1 MSNSEPIQRTVITGS
16 STGFG
21 LLTAKLL
28 LTLGYDVV
36 ATMRDSTT
44 RNASKAEQLRSFSTN
59 TSGELRVVELD
70 VTSHTSVASAAEQ
83 IQQLGQV
90 DVLVNNAGVMNVGVT
105 EAYSIDEVKA
115 QFEINTF
122 GPARVAEAFMPQMR
136 EQRSGLII
144 NVSSVLGRLNLPFFG
159 VYCASKFALE
169 ALFEAYRYE
178 LAGFGVDCVIV
189 EPGPYGSELL
199 ANSPAPKDQSV
210 LDAYGELAAI
220 PGSGEGKLSADLR
233 RAEPAAK
240 RGRLGRDRAPYPAE
254 GTPPPANRRGGGGH
268 GLRSG
273 TPQPRGQRDPECRIE
288 GPELRRHDLMD
299 RAPQSTGTTTVRSV
313 PNGRRVS
320 GPENGPA
327 KQ

>member
-1 MSNSEPIQRTVITGS
+1 MSKGEPIQRIVITGC

-21 LLTAKLL
+21 LLTTKLL

-36 ATMRDSTT
+36 ATMRASST
-44 RNASKAEQLRSFSTN
+44 RNASKAEQLRSFAAN
-59 TSGELRVVELD
+59 TLGGLSVVDLD
-70 VTSHTSVASAAEQ
+70 VTSDTSVASGAEQ

-115 QFEINTF
+115 QFEVNTF
-122 GPARVAEAFMPQMR
+122 GAARVAKAFIPQMR

-144 NVSSVLGRLNLPFFG
+144 NVSSVLGRLNLPFLG

-210 LDAYGELAAI
+210 VDAYGELAAM
-220 PGSGEGKLSADLR
+220 PGAVKANFQQIYDGANPPRSEDVADAIVRLIQQKGRRPLR
-233 RAEPAAK
+233 TVVA
-240 RGRLGRDRAPYPAE
+240 AE
-254 GTPPPANRRGGGGH
+254 GMDFGVERLNHQASEIQNAALRGLNFG
-268 GLRSG
+268 
-273 TPQPRGQRDPECRIE
+273 DMI
-288 GPELRRHDLMD
+288 
-299 RAPQSTGTTTVRSV
+299 
-313 PNGRRVS
+313 
-320 GPENGPA
+320 
-327 KQ
+327 